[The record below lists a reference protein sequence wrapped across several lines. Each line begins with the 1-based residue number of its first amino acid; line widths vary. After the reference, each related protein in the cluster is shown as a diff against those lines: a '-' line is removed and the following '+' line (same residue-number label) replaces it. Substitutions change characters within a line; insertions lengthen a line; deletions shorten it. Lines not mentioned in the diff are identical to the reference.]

1 MPLIG
6 TSGTQTGFDQI
17 RDEYG
22 LTGQFSMGQ
31 CAGLNG
37 GLPGSATAQV
47 SVNTFQTAARY
58 GPDSYTLTRAV
69 DPVFGI
75 SYGMAQSPAF
85 GSMSPNRS
93 VKEVTSQWQEI
104 FTNTA
109 TSKSYIKITNY
120 TQVWQLWH
128 NLSDVWASGK
138 TWIPAD
144 SRYEWNASW
153 FTNTGST
160 AIIIRYNG

>member
-6 TSGTQTGFDQI
+6 TSGTETSFQQI

-37 GLPGSATAQV
+37 GLPASATAQV

-58 GPDSYTLTRAV
+58 GPDNYTLTRAV
-69 DPVFGI
+69 DPVFGV
-75 SYGMAQSPAF
+75 SYGMAQSPLF

-93 VKEVTSQWQEI
+93 VKEVSNQWQEI

-109 TSKSYIKITNY
+109 NGKSYIKITNY
-120 TQVWQLWH
+120 TQVWQCWVAVA
-128 NLSDVWASGK
+128 NVWAQAK
-138 TWIPAD
+138 TWNSTD
-144 SRYEWNASW
+144 QRYEWNATW
-153 FTNTGST
+153 FSSAGST
-160 AIIIRYNG
+160 AITIRYNG